1 MSNIKKVQKIVPNT
15 IYTKNQK
22 MKFLKYTVTVLFA
35 TTIISCTSNNDDEI
49 LDGEGTLEVKFDNSY
64 KTSDL
69 LLNTTSYGAVETE
82 KVTIT
87 ALKYIVSNIRFE
99 KSDGTIFEYPT
110 ERSFFI
116 VDESNT
122 DTQKFN
128 LTNIPEGNY
137 TKITFGIGVDQETYL
152 KGAEGQGDLLDK
164 AQEMG
169 MMWSWQAGYKFFL
182 FEGNYTSSTV
192 EETAFAF
199 HMGSHGSNL
208 DNYKEVTLTLP
219 NTVLVRAESKSSI
232 HVVADVSKIL
242 DGETTFLLENDD
254 QIHVDAV
261 KSPQIAV
268 NVNQMFT
275 VHHVHNN

>member
-1 MSNIKKVQKIVPNT
+1 
-15 IYTKNQK
+15 
-22 MKFLKYTVTVLFA
+22 MKFLKIVAITVLA
-35 TTIISCTSNNDDEI
+35 INIISCTSNNDDEI
-49 LDGEGTLEVKFDNSY
+49 LEGEGNIELKFDNSY
-64 KTSDL
+64 AGNDL
-69 LLNTTSYGAVETE
+69 VLNSEVAANGTE
-82 KVTIT
+82 KIKISEI
-87 ALKYIVSNIRFE
+87 KYIVSNISFE
-99 KSDGTIFEYPT
+99 DNEGNVFTYPK
-110 ERSFFI
+110 ESSFFI
-116 VDESNT
+116 IDESDA
-122 DTQKFN
+122 DTQKVT
-128 LTNIPEGNY
+128 LQGIPEGDY

-152 KGAEGQGDLLDK
+152 KGAEGQGDLLAK

-192 EETAFAF
+192 AEETGFAF

-208 DNYKEVTLTLP
+208 DNYKEVTLEFP
-219 NTVLVRAESKSSI
+219 NTVLVREEAKPSV
-232 HVVADVSKIL
+232 HVVSDLSKVL
-242 DGETTFLLENDD
+242 DGATKFLLEDDD